1 MYRTLKCRKGYY
13 VEVLRS
19 PAGLYIGTK
28 DEEGLPN
35 CRISGYAERVTDLIP
50 DRQTSCIEN
59 EYCNGGMGCFL
70 KEKANGHRKRK
81 MV

>member
-1 MYRTLKCRKGYY
+1 MNRTFKCKKGYV
-13 VEVLRS
+13 VEILKT
-19 PAGLYIGTK
+19 PAGYYIGTK

-35 CRISGYAERVTDLIP
+35 CRISGYSENGIGLIP
-50 DRQTSCIEN
+50 DRQVGCIEN